1 MSRYGHHDK
10 PTTGQLG
17 TLDAVMET
25 RHPAHL
31 VTLIAGCESHYL
43 TPVVEFVVATPGLS
57 ELKCSVSKA
66 EIESN
71 T

>member
-1 MSRYGHHDK
+1 M
-10 PTTGQLG
+10 GQLG
-17 TLDAVMET
+17 TLDAALET

-31 VTLIAGCESHYL
+31 VTLLAGCESHYL
-43 TPVVEFVVATPGLS
+43 TPMVEFVVTTPRLS
-57 ELKCSVSKA
+57 QLKCSVSKA